1 MTRARNPRRAEDGRE
16 EETDGISQHEE
27 YAGSSREAIGQV
39 NSGRGFDGQQSTTL
53 AARGAGQVGRG
64 RAEKSPGHWEPPQP
78 SDWEGALQM
87 GPHDVGGDDHV
98 DQTTTYRT
106 VGTSHTLLLFWIVG

>member
-16 EETDGISQHEE
+16 ETDGISQHEE
-27 YAGSSREAIGQV
+27 YAGTSREAIGQV

-64 RAEKSPGHWEPPQP
+64 RAEKSLGHWEPPQP
-78 SDWEGALQM
+78 SDREGALQM
-87 GPHDVGGDDHV
+87 GHLDVGGE
-98 DQTTTYRT
+98 
-106 VGTSHTLLLFWIVG
+106 

>member
-1 MTRARNPRRAEDGRE
+1 MGSPSTRTTRGAVERRWA
-16 EETDGISQHEE
+16 
-27 YAGSSREAIGQV
+27 GQV
-39 NSGRGFDGQQSTTL
+39 NSGRGLDGQQSTTL